1 LVKKRRQRP
10 LPIPPRPRRR
20 PWSREFRLQVA
31 VIGAFV
37 LLLVGIAAGFGY
49 FQFQDW
55 YEEHIQRPHS
65 KAVQVGETTF
75 DVDYFARRLRLLVA
89 EYGLQEQPEQA
100 SLAVSLMVSTLEGEE
115 LLRQRAPADLGVS
128 VSPGEIEL
136 EISDRLGLSQSDPE
150 TFDRVYE
157 QELEGSDLSDEEYR
171 RMTEVDLLSRRV
183 QEVFSLSVP
192 QTIEQVRMRQILVGT
207 EDEAL
212 SVLERLDAGEDF
224 GDLARE
230 LSLDEETKEEG
241 GERGWVDSAT
251 EEEGGER
258 EWLTRD
264 ELDLSYA
271 VKVFDLEVGAPSQPI
286 PGPGGYFIFEVEEK
300 QADREVT
307 AEQRTTISSSYF
319 SLWLAEQRTL
329 FAVPDTQPLLEDFGK
344 YEWAIVKAFEL

>member
-1 LVKKRRQRP
+1 MVKKRRQRP

-20 PWSREFRLQVA
+20 PWSREFRLQLA
-31 VIGAFV
+31 VIVGFV

-75 DVDYFARRLRLLVA
+75 DLDYFARRLRLLVA

-157 QELEGSDLSDEEYR
+157 QELEGSDLSDEPGHSASRLVLHGDPATLAPLLVELR
-171 RMTEVDLLSRRV
+171 EQWAGRLRVLPIRPGFIGVFGPEVDKGDALRFVAARLGVTAGRTVACGDGTADEGLLAAASVRIAVGEEPHVLGHLPYVVVTDRARLP
-183 QEVFSLSVP
+183 EVLL
-192 QTIEQVRMRQILVGT
+192 T
-207 EDEAL
+207 
-212 SVLERLDAGEDF
+212 SVL
-224 GDLARE
+224 
-230 LSLDEETKEEG
+230 
-241 GERGWVDSAT
+241 
-251 EEEGGER
+251 
-258 EWLTRD
+258 
-264 ELDLSYA
+264 
-271 VKVFDLEVGAPSQPI
+271 
-286 PGPGGYFIFEVEEK
+286 
-300 QADREVT
+300 
-307 AEQRTTISSSYF
+307 
-319 SLWLAEQRTL
+319 
-329 FAVPDTQPLLEDFGK
+329 PLL
-344 YEWAIVKAFEL
+344 